1 MFQTSISYAT
11 TSKFDT
17 DRDIRGR
24 SSGDLRNRFV
34 TAKETVQRVDQML
47 AERDQTMVQ
56 DLRAAGDLV
65 VESFRVVSERMT
77 NVSFTLKSVMADI
90 HYRSYFHSKRGL
102 RDVQRALVYGFI
114 QAWDIEQQITLEP
127 LGSGTRE
134 FLKSYRKTIEKL
146 TNVSVEEVAFR
157 KMLEWSIEDIL
168 TTKSDLAT
176 RSLKA
181 ITRVHNAFNEG
192 QYILPYRWSI
202 SARYDDY
209 YVPKNLLRHRSDYQE
224 RLYNLSKTD
233 VDTLQDYLKQLRTNL
248 NDVAAKK
255 GTFDE
260 EWFQTLRVDY
270 IDMMENF
277 NYVHNL
283 FKDAVVHHT
292 KDLMEMRMNDFHRL
306 TDSLDKE
313 MADVRLT
320 VENMLDLVVE
330 TTDVTWPQIEK
341 MIQDSENYILDRE
354 SRKTDLA
361 NEMFSE
367 SLSFSLQQIEDFF
380 TGLRARGRNFD
391 HDWRKFTEAY
401 IEVWVS
407 MIDETTMKL
416 VYEKMLE
423 DFTEVFENHNNT
435 LAQILVD
442 IFEQEYANLHTTD
455 LRLLY
460 TRVNA
465 DIPTINKTEHI
476 SRLEKQLDTIL
487 QHGNIADMINEN
499 DDKFFDVVKLWQESL
514 GTFLTQS
521 EVKEQFFK

>member
-1 MFQTSISYAT
+1 MFETSISYAT

-17 DRDIRGR
+17 DRDIRGDMA
-24 SSGDLRNRFV
+24 STLMGRFV
-34 TAKETVQRVDQML
+34 LARETVQRVDTML
-47 AERDQTMVQ
+47 AQQDAAMVS
-56 DLRAAGDLV
+56 DLRDAGGLV
-65 VESFRVVSERMT
+65 VKSFQIVLERMT
-77 NVSFTLKSVMADI
+77 NVSHTLKSVMDDI
-90 HYRSYFHSKRGL
+90 RYRSWFHDKRGL

-146 TNVSVEEVAFR
+146 SNVSMDEVAFR
-157 KMLEWSIEDIL
+157 NMLEWSIEDIL

-176 RSLKA
+176 RSLNA
-181 ITRVHNAFNEG
+181 ITRVHDAFNNG

-202 SARYDDY
+202 SERYDDY
-209 YVPKNLLRHRSDYQE
+209 YVPKDLLRHREGYQE
-224 RLYNLSKTD
+224 HLYNLSKTD
-233 VDTLQDYLKQLRTNL
+233 VGTLQGYLKQLRKNL
-248 NDVAAKK
+248 HDVAAKR

-260 EWFQTLRVDY
+260 EWFQTLRIDY

-306 TDSLDKE
+306 TDSLEKE

-330 TTDVTWPQIEK
+330 TMHVTWRNVEQ
-341 MIQDSENYILDRE
+341 MIQDSENYIHDEEL
-354 SRKTDLA
+354 RKTDLA

-380 TGLRARGRNFD
+380 TDLRARGRNFD

-401 IEVWVS
+401 IAVWVS
-407 MIDETTMKL
+407 MIDETTTRL
-416 VYEKMLE
+416 VYEKMLD
-423 DFTEVFENHNNT
+423 DFTEYFETNNET
-435 LAQILVD
+435 LGNILVG
-442 IFEQEYANLHTTD
+442 IFQQEFEHLDSIDLHE
-455 LRLLY
+455 LY

-476 SRLEKQLDTIL
+476 SRLEKQLETIL
-487 QHGNIADMINEN
+487 QHGNIADMIN
-499 DDKFFDVVKLWQESL
+499 DDDDRFFDAVKIWQESL
-514 GTFLTQS
+514 GQFLAQS